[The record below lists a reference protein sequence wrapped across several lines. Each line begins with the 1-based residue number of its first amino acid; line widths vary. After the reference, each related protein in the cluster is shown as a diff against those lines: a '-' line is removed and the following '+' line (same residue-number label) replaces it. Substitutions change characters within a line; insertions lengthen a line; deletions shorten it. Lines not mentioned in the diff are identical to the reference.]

1 MHANEGYAMTE
12 RSIAARGA
20 TVSLSPTWMSE
31 ARIDIA
37 VLASAFFLQRF
48 SLIFGHSLMSLDVV
62 ATICILIHQFGSGK
76 LLISYNRFLW
86 FIGLALIVTYSLY
99 MNFNSGMLPSY
110 SEFIVMYFLLT
121 LFKPRG
127 VNKYKNT
134 LQAFQFLVLIISVL
148 AIAQFFAQFVV
159 DGRQLVLFFGIV
171 PDFLLASYETGGA
184 NTIIPIYE
192 ASSLIKSN
200 GIFLAEPSTLSLI
213 TALGIL
219 IELLEFG
226 RPRYLFLLALAYLLS
241 YSGSG
246 LMMLVVFLPL
256 AGLVRGRALRYA
268 LLLFIF
274 VFGLAITGIVDLSV
288 FVGRMGEFEDT
299 RASGHGRYIAPFW
312 LLGDYLHLA
321 SVRELLLG
329 NGPGTTA
336 AFTGQDRFWYTGG
349 MTATWIKSLY
359 EYGLVGS
366 FIFILFLVGCCRRTP
381 CPNIIVAAVFF
392 SFVFIG
398 GNLLNTPFLAIM
410 IVLLT
415 LSGSK
420 AQRGRIDATSQ
431 YRPSFAEPDRG

>member
-1 MHANEGYAMTE
+1 M
-12 RSIAARGA
+12 R
-20 TVSLSPTWMSE
+20 
-31 ARIDIA
+31 
-37 VLASAFFLQRF
+37 
-48 SLIFGHSLMSLDVV
+48 
-62 ATICILIHQFGSGK
+62 
-76 LLISYNRFLW
+76 
-86 FIGLALIVTYSLY
+86 YS
-99 MNFNSGMLPSY
+99 
-110 SEFIVMYFLLT
+110 
-121 LFKPRG
+121 
-127 VNKYKNT
+127 
-134 LQAFQFLVLIISVL
+134 
-148 AIAQFFAQFVV
+148 
-159 DGRQLVLFFGIV
+159 
-171 PDFLLASYETGGA
+171 
-184 NTIIPIYE
+184 
-192 ASSLIKSN
+192 
-200 GIFLAEPSTLSLI
+200 
-213 TALGIL
+213 
-219 IELLEFG
+219 
-226 RPRYLFLLALAYLLS
+226 
-241 YSGSG
+241 
-246 LMMLVVFLPL
+246 
-256 AGLVRGRALRYA
+256 

-274 VFGLAITGIVDLSV
+274 VFGLAITGLVDLSV

-299 RASGHGRYIAPFW
+299 RASGHGRFIGPFW